1 MKMIYKNQK
10 ESMYNKKAEEWKAI
24 TGAADKLSKIVQNIN
39 KGEKVILQQDE
50 TGYYLAQVIKPNNT
64 YQSGLPCDISDG
76 SVISEYYL

>member
-50 TGYYLAQVIKPNNT
+50 TGAYLAQVIRPCNN
-64 YQSGLPCDISDG
+64 YQKGLPCDVLEDI
-76 SVISEYYL
+76 VIYEHRF